1 MVKQSVE
8 GYQVTPTINLDHLPH
23 IRGYD
28 FEQKFDFDK
37 FISSFGNTG
46 FQASNLGKAIEIVD
60 LMREDKAT
68 IFLGCTSNLVSSGLR
83 DIIKYLVKN
92 KMVHCFVTSAGG
104 IEEDIIKCL
113 KPFVL
118 GSFDAS
124 GKMLNEKGV
133 NRIGNIFV
141 PNDRYTYFEMFMDKF
156 FARIYAEKKQWSTVE
171 FISELGREINNEES
185 ILYWAFKNNIPVFCP
200 AITDGSLGD
209 MIYFFKNQKK
219 DFVLDVSGDM
229 KKIVDL
235 SMNSEKT
242 GAIILG
248 GGVSKHYILN
258 ANIFREGLDYAVY
271 VNTAQEYDG
280 CDSGAK
286 IDEAVSWSKIKPDA
300 VGVKVHADA
309 TLVFP
314 LIVAAT
320 FGKK

>member
-1 MVKQSVE
+1 MVKQSIE
-8 GYQVTPTINLDHLPH
+8 GYKVTQTVNLDHLPK
-23 IRGYD
+23 IKGYD
-28 FEQKFDFDK
+28 FEQKFDLNK
-37 FISSFGNTG
+37 FLESYGTTG
-46 FQASNLGKAIEIVD
+46 FQASNLHSAIGIINQ
-60 LMREDKAT
+60 MREDNVT
-68 IFLGCTSNLVSSGLR
+68 IFLGCTSNLISSGLR
-83 DIIKYLVKN
+83 DIIKHLVKH
-92 KMVHCFVTSAGG
+92 KQIHCLVTTAGG
-104 IEEDIIKCL
+104 IEEDIIKCI

-118 GSFDAS
+118 GSFDAP

-141 PNDRYTYFEMFMDKF
+141 PNDRYTYFELFMNKF
-156 FARIYAEKKQWSTVE
+156 FERIYSEKKQWSTVE
-171 FISELGREINNEES
+171 LIIELGKEVNNEDS
-185 ILYWAFKNNIPVFCP
+185 ILYWAQKNSIPVFCP

-209 MIYFFKNQKK
+209 MIYFFKNRKP
-219 DFVLDVSGDM
+219 DFALDISGDM
-229 KKIVDL
+229 KKIVSL
-235 SMNSEKT
+235 SLNSEKT

-286 IDEAVSWSKIKPDA
+286 IDEAISWSKIKPDA
-300 VGVKVHADA
+300 KAVKVHADA